1 MLASTLA
8 CVGVCSDPGEE
19 RISGYGF
26 TVSVSG
32 VCKVHT
38 SRPRAGDSWVIMWV
52 ILWLVCTVYRAA
64 VFSETAIC
72 MSN

>member
-19 RISGYGF
+19 RISRYGF

-38 SRPRAGDSWVIMWV
+38 SRPRAGDSWVTMWV
-52 ILWLVCTVYRAA
+52 ILWRFVCTELL
-64 VFSETAIC
+64 FF
-72 MSN
+72 

>member
-1 MLASTLA
+1 MGEMMLA

-19 RISGYGF
+19 RISRYGF

-38 SRPRAGDSWVIMWV
+38 SRPRAGAVILASWVIMWV
-52 ILWLVCTVYRAA
+52 ILWLVCTELL
-64 VFSETAIC
+64 FF
-72 MSN
+72 